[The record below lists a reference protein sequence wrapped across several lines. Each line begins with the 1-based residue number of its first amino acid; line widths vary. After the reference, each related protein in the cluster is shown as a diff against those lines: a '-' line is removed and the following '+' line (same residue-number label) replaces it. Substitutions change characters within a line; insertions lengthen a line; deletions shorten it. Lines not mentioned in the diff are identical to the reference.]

1 MQISLIV
8 LPIIAFIIT
17 KRVCLSLQRKDREV
31 ALHGR
36 ETGRIVRLP
45 HGEYIE
51 VHEALPEHELYKY
64 VDFVDYQPTIAR
76 PNAKGQITLSARA
89 RAAWSRFYFEDRV
102 TPVTAGE
109 LEAAHH
115 DHPAVEGG
123 ETKAI
128 H

>member
-1 MQISLIV
+1 L
-8 LPIIAFIIT
+8 AFIIA
-17 KRVCLSLQRKDREV
+17 KRTCLSLQRKDRSI

-36 ETGRIVRLP
+36 ESGRIVRLP